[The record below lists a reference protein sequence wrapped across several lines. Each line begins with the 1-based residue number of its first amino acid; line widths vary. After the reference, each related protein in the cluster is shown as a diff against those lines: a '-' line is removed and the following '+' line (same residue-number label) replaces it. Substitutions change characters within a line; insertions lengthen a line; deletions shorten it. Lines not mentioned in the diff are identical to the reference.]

1 MFINILNRFQT
12 TSQTN
17 ENIHF
22 MNDFCLR
29 LPLMDNTLPHLF
41 YTNLKTNA
49 HNKHVYDKTLR
60 QTFKFLAK
68 DIHSET
74 CLSHFK
80 LSMLTSHI
88 SSLHHELLLKK
99 MLVELCV
106 GNYATSNGLVNGV
119 NGTFQD
125 YIENNPK
132 PLIWIHFHNPQI

>member
-1 MFINILNRFQT
+1 
-12 TSQTN
+12 
-17 ENIHF
+17 
-22 MNDFCLR
+22 
-29 LPLMDNTLPHLF
+29 
-41 YTNLKTNA
+41 
-49 HNKHVYDKTLR
+49 
-60 QTFKFLAK
+60 
-68 DIHSET
+68 
-74 CLSHFK
+74 
-80 LSMLTSHI
+80 MLTSHI